1 MRAPAAKVSRMSRRI
16 VGSHFN
22 RDGKPKRAY
31 RSESEARR
39 EAGRF
44 GMTFYRC
51 DVCNKFHLAS
61 PPGRDR

>member
-1 MRAPAAKVSRMSRRI
+1 MGGRI

-22 RDGKPKRAY
+22 PSGKPKRAY
-31 RSESEARR
+31 ASESDARR

-51 DVCNKFHLAS
+51 DVCNKFHLARAGS
-61 PPGRDR
+61 SGRK